1 MGSLSNIS
9 YCCMPL
15 ARYRWT
21 ICALLFYATT
31 LNYLDRQ
38 VLGVLAPLLQRDLGW
53 SEAQYGYVI
62 SSFQI
67 AYGIS
72 FLLFGRFIDAVGTR
86 LGYALSVAIWGM
98 ASLSHT
104 LASSARG
111 FAICRFGL
119 GLGEA
124 GNFPAAV
131 KTVAEVFPQ
140 SRRAFITG
148 VFNSGSNVGAMI
160 APLVMPW
167 LAYRY
172 GWQSC
177 FVLTS
182 ALGAVWLV
190 LWLVI
195 YDPRHHLSPPAKRA
209 VWSDVIHRREL
220 WGLVLARFCTDP
232 VWWFLLYWTPK
243 YLGTRTGID
252 LRTLAMPL
260 VVIYL
265 AADAGSLFG
274 GWLSSM
280 LIGRGM
286 GAVRARKFGLLT
298 GALMVTPLAA
308 VPHVSSLWALV
319 ALLGSATAGHQAWAA
334 NVHTIVS
341 DYFPQSEVASVSG
354 ICGSAASLSGAG
366 AATAIGLILQWTG
379 SYTVIFSCA
388 AVAYLI
394 GLSLLQVITR
404 DSAGTGRG
412 SDQ

>member
-1 MGSLSNIS
+1 MVVIA
-9 YCCMPL
+9 M
-15 ARYRWT
+15 RYRWT

-62 SSFQI
+62 TSFQI

-72 FLLFGRFIDAVGTR
+72 FLFFGRFIDAIGTR
-86 LGYALSVAIWGM
+86 LGYALSVTIWGL

-104 LASSARG
+104 LASTARG

-140 SRRAFITG
+140 RQRAVVTG

-172 GWQSC
+172 GWRWC

-182 ALGAVWLV
+182 TLGAIWVV
-190 LWLVI
+190 LWLGT
-195 YDPRHHLSPPAKRA
+195 YDPSRHTASTVARD
-209 VWSDVIHRREL
+209 VWRNVIHRREL
-220 WGLVLARFCTDP
+220 WGIMLARFCTDP

-252 LRTLAMPL
+252 LRTLALPL
-260 VVIYL
+260 VIIYL

-280 LIGRGM
+280 LIGRGL
-286 GAVRARKFGLLT
+286 APVHARKLGLLT
-298 GALMVTPLAA
+298 GALMVLPLAA
-308 VPHVSSLWALV
+308 VPHVSSLWVLV
-319 ALLGSATAGHQAWAA
+319 GLLGSATAGHQAWAA

-366 AATAIGLILQWTG
+366 AATIIGLILQWTG

-388 AVAYLI
+388 AVAYLC
-394 GLSLLQVITR
+394 GLSLLQIVARPRHLAT
-404 DSAGTGRG
+404 DEHSAA
-412 SDQ
+412 